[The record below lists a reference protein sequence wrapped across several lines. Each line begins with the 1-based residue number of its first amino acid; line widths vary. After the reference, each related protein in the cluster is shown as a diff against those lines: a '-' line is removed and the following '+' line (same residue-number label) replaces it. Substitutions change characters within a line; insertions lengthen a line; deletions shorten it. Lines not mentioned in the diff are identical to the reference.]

1 MKRDTNITFN
11 SQIEIGDTSNGYVYG
26 DLLDANATAALID
39 QKLNSTA
46 TQEWVN
52 NKLNDILGAD
62 YSQIQHLISVLS
74 DDDTTTGIMKLL
86 AQKADNDNLA
96 SVAFNGN
103 YNSLINKPLLFSGSY
118 TDLTDKPSLFSGSYT
133 DLTDKP
139 TLFSGSYNDLTNKP
153 VAQKYYNFTSYDTTG
168 ETQYAT
174 GIAKLTG
181 GVVNSKYEI
190 EVLYQDGFTEWI
202 GKKFYVSNEAEVGD
216 TLYPLYDIQNNAV
229 GVSVKITSELS

>member
-11 SQIEIGDTSNGYVYG
+11 TQIEIGDTSKGYAVG
-26 DLLDANATAALID
+26 DILDANATAALID
-39 QKLNSTA
+39 SKVNGVA
-46 TQEWVN
+46 TQEYVD
-52 NKLNDILGAD
+52 NKLNDILGVNATGV
-62 YSQIQHLISVLS
+62 STIASILS
-74 DDDTTTGIMKLL
+74 DEDPASGILRMLLDKPDSTSLSMVAFTGSY
-86 AQKADNDNLA
+86 DNLE
-96 SVAFNGN
+96 
-103 YNSLINKPLLFSGSY
+103 NKPTLFSGSY

-174 GIAKLTG
+174 GIAKVTG

>member
-1 MKRDTNITFN
+1 MKRDTNITF
-11 SQIEIGDTSNGYVYG
+11 SQIEIGEQYNGYVSG
-26 DLLDANATAALID
+26 DLLDANATASLID
-39 QKLNSTA
+39 TKLSNTA

-74 DDDTTTGIMKLL
+74 DDDTTTGIMKLI

-103 YNSLINKPLLFSGSY
+103 YDN
-118 TDLTDKPSLFSGSYT
+118 LTNKPSLFSGSYT

-174 GIAKLTG
+174 GIAKVTG

>member
-11 SQIEIGDTSNGYVYG
+11 SQIEIGDPSKGYNIG
-26 DLLDANATAALID
+26 DILDANATAALID
-39 QKLNSTA
+39 SKITGKV
-46 TQEWVN
+46 TQEYVD
-52 NKLNDILGAD
+52 NKINDILGINEAGV
-62 YSQIQHLISVLS
+62 SAIASILN
-74 DDDTTTGIMKLL
+74 DDDLSTGIMRQILNKPDSNSL
-86 AQKADNDNLA
+86 ATVAFTGSYDNLE
-96 SVAFNGN
+96 
-103 YNSLINKPLLFSGSY
+103 NKPTLFSGSY
-118 TDLTDKPSLFSGSYT
+118 TDLTDKPS
-133 DLTDKP
+133 
-139 TLFSGSYNDLTNKP
+139 LFSGSYNDLTNKP

-202 GKKFYVSNEAEVGD
+202 GKKFYISNEAEIGE

>member
-11 SQIEIGDTSNGYVYG
+11 TQIEIGDSNKGYAVG
-26 DLLDANATAALID
+26 DILDANATAALID
-39 QKLNSTA
+39 TKLNGAA

-52 NKLNDILGAD
+52 NKINDILGIDEAG
-62 YSQIQHLISVLS
+62 ISSLLTILS
-74 DDDTTTGIMKLL
+74 DEDTSTGIVRQIAKKADTTSLS
-86 AQKADNDNLA
+86 A
-96 SVAFNGN
+96 VAFT
-103 YNSLINKPLLFSGSY
+103 GSY
-118 TDLTDKPSLFSGSYT
+118 INLTDKPSLFSGSYT

-153 VAQKYYNFTSYDTTG
+153 LAQKYYNFTSYDTTG

-202 GKKFYVSNEAEVGD
+202 GKKFYISNEAEIGN

>member
-11 SQIEIGDTSNGYVYG
+11 SQIEIGDVSNGYVYG

-39 QKLNSTA
+39 TKLIGNA

-52 NKLNDILGAD
+52 NKLNDILGTD
-62 YSQIQHLISVLS
+62 YSQIQHLISVIN
-74 DDDTTTGIMKLL
+74 DDNTSTGVMRLL
-86 AQKADNDNLA
+86 AQKVDNDSLA
-96 SVAFNGN
+96 SVAFTGN
-103 YNSLINKPLLFSGSY
+103 YNN
-118 TDLTDKPSLFSGSYT
+118 LTNKPSLFSGSYT

-174 GIAKLTG
+174 GIAKVTG

-202 GKKFYVSNEAEVGD
+202 GKKFYVSNEAEVGE

>member
-1 MKRDTNITFN
+1 MTRDTNITFG
-11 SQIEIGDTSNGYVYG
+11 SQIEMGEQNNGYAAGY
-26 DLLDANATAALID
+26 LLDANAISDLID
-39 QKLNSTA
+39 SKITTFSGQVDT
-46 TQEWVN
+46 
-52 NKLNDILGAD
+52 KLNDILGTD
-62 YSQIQHLISVLS
+62 YSQIQHLISVIN
-74 DDDTTTGIMKLL
+74 DDNTNTGVMRLL

-96 SVAFNGN
+96 SVAFTGN
-103 YNSLINKPLLFSGSY
+103 YNNLIN
-118 TDLTDKPSLFSGSYT
+118 KPSLFSGSYT

-153 VAQKYYNFTSYDTTG
+153 VAQQYYNFTSYDTTG

-174 GIAKLTG
+174 GIAKVTG